1 VEDPLTGKPTEQ
13 RIWVGQRLHETPKP
27 IWAKHFFGAHTFID
41 AEIGRLLAQIERTAP
56 NALVIYTS
64 DQGVF
69 LDSHRLADKG
79 PAMYDEI
86 TRVPFIVKW
95 PGHTPANSVNDHLS
109 HIDLAGSLMD
119 FWGFDVPRT
128 FEGGTMLVA
137 FQDLRAAARSEVFIQ
152 WGRYEVDHDGF
163 GGYQPIRCIC
173 DGRYKLSI
181 HPMTSDELYDLS
193 ADPGE
198 MHNLIDAPETAAV
211 RDQLLE
217 WMNTSRDPF
226 RGYYWGRRSWR
237 PGFLETWANAG
248 MTRQRESDGY
258 LPRELDYD
266 TGLSN
271 EERDPAEEDLEKDP
285 RRRMA
290 LLDRST
296 ACVFMAAVNARATG
310 RTAAEYEDEVT
321 KDIPLRRLARPE
333 EIADGIVWLASE
345 RASYVNGQTILLV
358 GGLYRG
364 L

>member
-1 VEDPLTGKPTEQ
+1 
-13 RIWVGQRLHETPKP
+13 
-27 IWAKHFFGAHTFID
+27 
-41 AEIGRLLAQIERTAP
+41 
-56 NALVIYTS
+56 
-64 DQGVF
+64 
-69 LDSHRLADKG
+69 
-79 PAMYDEI
+79 
-86 TRVPFIVKW
+86 
-95 PGHTPANSVNDHLS
+95 
-109 HIDLAGSLMD
+109 
-119 FWGFDVPRT
+119 
-128 FEGGTMLVA
+128 
-137 FQDLRAAARSEVFIQ
+137 
-152 WGRYEVDHDGF
+152 
-163 GGYQPIRCIC
+163 
-173 DGRYKLSI
+173 
-181 HPMTSDELYDLS
+181 
-193 ADPGE
+193 
-198 MHNLIDAPETAAV
+198 
-211 RDQLLE
+211 
-217 WMNTSRDPF
+217 
-226 RGYYWGRRSWR
+226 
-237 PGFLETWANAG
+237 